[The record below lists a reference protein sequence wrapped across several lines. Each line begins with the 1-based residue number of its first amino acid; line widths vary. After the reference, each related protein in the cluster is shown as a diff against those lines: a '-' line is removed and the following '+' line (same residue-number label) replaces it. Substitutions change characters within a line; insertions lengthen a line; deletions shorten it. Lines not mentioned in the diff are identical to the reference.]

1 MNEALKKEWCR
12 LFDLGIQIKK
22 IKPWESIAEDKLF
35 VLHLKK
41 RNRPVVLHFMGN
53 ATNNIAI
60 FIYQTRKAQKNL
72 SNMLYG
78 TVDVIDPLSFLPT
91 LQEGIGMDFNN
102 RDELSDEE
110 YQLVKNLGYSFR
122 GKKQWLSFTAYVS
135 GFVPRALN
143 LSEIKLLA
151 DCLEMIL
158 ANENAL
164 KEMAKSDDN
173 YCHLYDNKAH
183 EMLPF
188 DLYDENKGHPEVFK
202 DKVLIKRLNKLPKQP
217 VTLELSYI
225 YTNHLI
231 ENKRVVPMI
240 VCSETKNQSIV
251 FHDMIENPKLLEE
264 KIVRYVTNMVKQVG
278 RPERI
283 VVRLEDVYLSLA
295 DLCEK
300 LDIELVMS
308 AQLPSFE
315 LAVNGLMDVI
325 GMPQTLSE

>member
-12 LFDLGIQIKK
+12 LFDLGIKIKK

-41 RNRPVVLHFMGN
+41 RNRPVILHFMGN
-53 ATNNIAI
+53 AIDNIAI

-110 YQLVKNLGYSFR
+110 YQLVKELGYSFR
-122 GKKQWLSFTAYVS
+122 GKKQWLSFTTYIS

-151 DCLEMIL
+151 DCLEMII
-158 ANENAL
+158 ANEKVL
-164 KEMAKSDDN
+164 KEMASSDEN
-173 YCHLYDNKAH
+173 YCHLFDNK
-183 EMLPF
+183 EYEFLSF
-188 DLYDENKGHPEVFK
+188 DLYNENKGQQETFK

-217 VTLELSYI
+217 ITVELSYI

-240 VCSETKNQSIV
+240 VCSETKNNHII

-264 KIVRYVTNMVKQVG
+264 KIVRYVMNMIKQVG

-283 VVRLEDVYLSLA
+283 VVRLEDCYLILA
-295 DLCEK
+295 DLCQK

-308 AQLPSFE
+308 AKLPSFE
-315 LAVNGLMDVI
+315 LAINNMVDRI
-325 GMPQTLSE
+325 GMPKTVND